1 MRNLLFLFFLVLS
14 VNLYCQNDNHW
25 KEVYKYELDGKVASA
40 QKKVQEIYK
49 IAKRKK
55 NEVQIVKCFFYLSKF
70 EQVFDEKAQT
80 TIIQNLRKEINEAN
94 PASKA
99 LLYYIYGNILQD
111 YYNAFSYQIKQRTTI
126 AEQKNNDFLTWTSA
140 NFEKEIESAFSNCIE
155 NEKKLRLITI
165 DSFKEVFEIAPNI
178 DQKNYSLY
186 DFLAEKTVLHYK
198 VKINTQD
205 IRSNNKNNDLFENI
219 YVDSKKFINYK
230 TTHLEDENLKKL
242 LQILQKNEQHY
253 LSTNNN
259 KIDIA
264 YYERLKFAHS
274 IFQNDSVFQKHI
286 SLLEKNTSDILL
298 KQQLRIDRAKFY
310 TSQASK
316 DSKINMHYKALALI
330 DTIFQSKVNI
340 NALADAEKI
349 KFDIESK
356 WLSIEFEKTIYPNQ
370 NSRALVNFKN
380 IDSIKISYYLLPV
393 KNNDWFNNNNYYRN
407 NKTFN
412 TDSLVLDFKNKHIPI
427 KSYIRKLPSKG
438 DYFQY
443 STEILLEK
451 MDVGNYLVVLETTT
465 DSFNSKTFFTYDR
478 IEVTNFFVVEDNLFT
493 EDSFSVLDR
502 KTGKP
507 IEKVFFRNE
516 EETIATN
523 EQGKANFK
531 LKKYDNERKYDQS
544 ILIFKDNDTL
554 KKTYNRNF
562 IYDNNS
568 QVKYDKYEHFEA
580 KAMIYFDRAI
590 YRPGQKLYYKGIL
603 IQNIDNIKSVVP
615 YVSVHV
621 SISDVN
627 NTILKEFDIQTNEF
641 GSFSGEF
648 DIPKNVLT
656 GEFNFEIEEAE
667 NYAVDTKYYNE
678 KEDEH
683 EFWDNVDFDQYDEFS
698 FQVEEYKRPTFEVKF
713 DTIKEN
719 YTIGDSIKIKG
730 NAKALAG
737 NNLTNAKVA
746 YSISRSISVYGQY
759 FPQET
764 NFINTETSTDENGN
778 FTIEFP
784 ATFENIKNDSI
795 NSLDYT
801 INVNV
806 IDSNGETRSA
816 SQVLKVGKKMLAL
829 NVLLNNNLFIEDTNK
844 LTINSTT
851 LNNYPIDTKGEIKI
865 YENQSKKFLKQ
876 RLLQIPEIQTISR
889 SEFEVLF
896 PNEPYDQ
903 SDNENKETL
912 INTIPFDT
920 KNGKEISLAFL
931 KNATIGNYSIVIEAY
946 DFKNNLI
953 TERKHFTVVS
963 KKPTFS
969 KNELFTYKD
978 ISKPNTNQIEIE
990 IQSVIP
996 DLWIS
1001 SRFYEDKDTVE
1012 NEQVIQLENGKGTF
1026 KFLKKSD
1033 YKNNLNFHFSTIWEN
1048 ISYYKTYSIQKN
1060 DTETSLKIEVE
1071 NIRNKIEPGSEETWS
1086 FKILDQKLQSEI
1098 LASMYDSSLDQFM
1111 EKYWKNI
1118 YFYNHTNTPDYP
1130 NLNSHS
1136 LTEKYFYNLNDA
1148 VKLYSAYYYKKTNL
1162 NWFGFDFKNPKNTYV
1177 NEEYLYSIES
1187 KIKAPKNEK
1196 NITGIVS
1203 DEIGLVVGAIVK
1215 VKGTNRTTT
1224 TNFDGEFEIEA
1235 APGEILEILFLDSKE
1250 KILIG
1255 SNKNYTITLKSEL
1268 KEVVITTAFGI
1279 KKKQDATT
1287 SAFTKVNTEE
1297 FVTTANHNNIRSLQG
1312 KVAGLQIEKDSTG
1325 VNGNTSI
1332 ILRRNSNYN
1341 PKFDQ
1346 IIIIDGIPYKRAEIN
1361 LRESD
1366 IESIN
1371 IIKGPQGAALYG
1383 SQGANGVLVITTKNA
1398 LKEMAQVKT
1407 RTNFNETAFFYPNLK
1422 TDTNG
1427 KVSFNFTTP
1436 ESLTQWKLRLYAH
1449 NKKAETGYFE
1459 SSIISQKDVMIQT
1472 NMPRFVREKDTI
1484 NIAAKVVNMTH
1495 ETKSGIAMLILYN
1508 ASTMKPIDSISL
1520 NMKNTRNFSCKPK
1533 ESVAVNWKITI
1544 PEGLQ
1549 GLQYKIVAKSNNF
1562 SDGEENILPVLSN
1575 KILITESIPIWI
1587 KGNSNKDYVF
1597 ENLKNNDSKTLK
1609 NHQLTLEYTSNPIWF
1624 AIQALPYLIEYEHEC
1639 AEQTFSRYYANFI
1652 ATELINSNP
1661 KIATLFN
1668 SWKDNPK
1675 AVSKLTQNEELKS
1688 VVLNETPW
1696 LLDAEND
1703 ELKNKR
1709 LALLM
1714 DINSMK
1720 ESQEKTLE
1728 KLKDKQQ
1735 PSGGFS
1741 WFDGGDENVYITQ
1754 HIISGLGHLNKMFPK
1769 DSLKFEPIITKAIPY
1784 LDANFIK
1791 TSSLKN
1797 ERIDYYTYSNLHF
1810 MYARSFYLEKIPIS
1824 KKMDS
1829 ILTIQKAEF
1838 KTNWLKYSIYKKA
1851 LLALTMH
1858 RFGEKEFANKIII
1871 NLKETASRN
1880 DENGMY
1886 WLENNNGHYWYQ
1898 SAIETQALLIEAFSE
1913 IEKDKKYVEEMKVWL
1928 LKNKQ
1933 VNQWAT
1939 TKATTEAIYAL
1950 LLQGNDWTSI
1960 KDNTKFK
1967 IGNDKIMTKK
1977 LSEKDKEAET
1987 GYIKI
1992 NWASNEILNEMG
2004 TISVENKTD
2013 VPGYG
2018 GVYWQYFENL
2028 ENIKSDSTAI
2038 ISVTKNLYKK
2048 IKTTKG
2054 NELIDLT
2061 KETIKTGDLITIRLI
2076 IKTENDLEFVHLKDL
2091 RASCFEPINIISN
2104 YQRKDNLNYYMSTK
2118 DAATHFFFDTIKKGI
2133 YVLEYDVRINNS
2145 GSFNDGIATIQ
2156 SMYAPE
2162 FSGHS
2167 ISNKI
2172 NVIE

>member
-14 VNLYCQNDNHW
+14 ANLYCQNDNQW
-25 KEVYKYELDGKVASA
+25 KKVYKDELNGKIESA
-40 QKKVQEIYK
+40 QKKVEEIYK

-94 PASKA
+94 PASRA

-111 YYNAFSYQIKQRTTI
+111 YYNTFSYQIKQRTI
-126 AEQKNNDFLTWTSA
+126 LADQKNDDFLTWTSV

-155 NEKKLRLITI
+155 NEKKLRIITI

-198 VKINTQD
+198 IKINTWD
-205 IRSNNKNNDLFENI
+205 IKSNKKNNDLFENI
-219 YVDSKKFINYK
+219 YVDSKNFINYK

-242 LQILQKNEQHY
+242 LHILQKNEQYY
-253 LSTNNN
+253 LSTNNK
-259 KIDIA
+259 KIDVA

-286 SLLEKNTSDILL
+286 SLLEKNTSDELL
-298 KQQLRIDRAKFY
+298 KQQLRVDRAKFY

-316 DSKINMHYKALALI
+316 ESKINMHYKALTLI
-330 DTIFQSKVNI
+330 DTIFQAKANI

-349 KFDIESK
+349 KHDIESK
-356 WLSIEFEKTIYPNQ
+356 WLSITFEKTIYPNQ

-407 NKTFN
+407 NKLFN
-412 TDSLVLDFKNKHIPI
+412 TDSLVLDFKNKNIPI
-427 KSYIRKLPSKG
+427 KSYTRKLPSKG

-516 EETIATN
+516 EETITTN
-523 EQGKANFK
+523 EQGKAYFK
-531 LKKYDNERKYDQS
+531 LKKYDNKRKYDES

-615 YVSVHV
+615 HVSVHV

-656 GEFNFEIEEAE
+656 GEFNFEVEEAE

-683 EFWDNVDFDQYDEFS
+683 EFWDNVDFNQYEEFS

-737 NNLTNAKVA
+737 NNLTNAEVA

-759 FPQET
+759 FPNET

-795 NSLDYT
+795 NSLNYT

-816 SQVLKVGKKMLAL
+816 SQVLKVGKEMLAL
-829 NVLLNNNLFIEDTNK
+829 NILLNNNLFIEDTNK

-851 LNNYPIDTKGEIKI
+851 LNNYPIDAKGKIKI

-876 RLLQIPEIQTISR
+876 RLLQFPEIQTISR
-889 SEFEVLF
+889 NEFEVLF

-978 ISKPNTNQIEIE
+978 VSKPNTNQIEIE

-1060 DTETSLKIEVE
+1060 DTETSLKIDVE
-1071 NIRNKIEPGSEETWS
+1071 SMRNKIEPGSEETWS
-1086 FKILDQKLQSEI
+1086 FKILNQKLQSEI

-1111 EKYWKNI
+1111 EKNWENI

-1187 KIKAPKNEK
+1187 KIKAPKNAK

-1268 KEVVITTAFGI
+1268 KEVVITAYGI
-1279 KKKQDATT
+1279 PRATKKMAYATQKVERYDLNQN
-1287 SAFTKVNTEE
+1287 TKK
-1297 FVTTANHNNIRSLQG
+1297 SLIQELEG
-1312 KVAGLQIEKDSTG
+1312 KISGLQINTKNSNDAS
-1325 VNGNTSI
+1325 TSI
-1332 ILRRNSNYN
+1332 ILRGNKSSSDNN
-1341 PKFDQ
+1341 E
-1346 IIIIDGIPYKRAEIN
+1346 ILLVIDGVISSANN
-1361 LRESD
+1361 LLSISPD
-1366 IESIN
+1366 IILEVQVL
-1371 IIKGPQGAALYG
+1371 KGHQGTALYG

-1549 GLQYKIVAKSNNF
+1549 GLQYKIVAKSDNF

-1575 KILITESIPIWI
+1575 KTLITESIPIWI

-2004 TISVENKTD
+2004 TISVKNKTD